1 MNRYNK
7 SSNAIKYENLTE
19 VEQLK
24 ARCEELEEE
33 NEYLRETIDAYRKT
47 YFFRELITMLIVATV
62 SGFATW
68 ISVKNIFGL

>member
-7 SSNAIKYENLTE
+7 SSNAIKYDNLTE

-47 YFFRELITMLIVATV
+47 YFFRELIAMLIVAAV
-62 SGFATW
+62 SGVATW
-68 ISVKNIFGL
+68 ICVKNIFGL

>member
-7 SSNAIKYENLTE
+7 SNNAIKYNNLTE

-33 NEYLRETIDAYRKT
+33 NEYLRETIGAYRKT
-47 YFFRELITMLIVATV
+47 YFFRELLSMLIIALI

-68 ISVKNIFGL
+68 ISVRNIFGL

>member
-24 ARCEELEEE
+24 AHCEELEEE
-33 NEYLRETIDAYRKT
+33 NEYLRETIGAYRKT
-47 YFFRELITMLIVATV
+47 YFFRELIAMLIVATV

-68 ISVKNIFGL
+68 IYVKNIFGL

>member
-19 VEQLK
+19 EEQLK

-33 NEYLRETIDAYRKT
+33 NEYWRETIDAYKRT
-47 YFFRELITMLIVATV
+47 YFLRELIAMLIVAAV